1 MKASW
6 RLFGGLSVFYVLVTI
21 IYWQVGGEP
30 VGIGG
35 MLLAACLAGMVAFYV
50 WFTQKRIG
58 VTLPEDNLTAI
69 AITKDSNI
77 LISAVFGRIVAG
89 LFNFSLGKLFVFQS
103 KSSAPWEFF
112 KYILTVIILGLISFE
127 LIDIMVQSL
136 NLNVYLSKIIAET
149 ALFLVSFAIQRTF
162 VFSTSKDE

>member
-6 RLFGGLSVFYVLVTI
+6 KLFGGLSVFYVLMTV

-58 VTLPEDNLTAI
+58 VTLPEDNLTAE
-69 AITKDSNI
+69 
-77 LISAVFGRIVAG
+77 ISDGAGELGFYSPHSWWPLPVAMSACVFA
-89 LFNFSLGKLFVFQS
+89 
-103 KSSAPWEFF
+103 
-112 KYILTVIILGLISFE
+112 LGLVIGWWLSLIGLGALVIS
-127 LIDIMVQSL
+127 IIGMVTE
-136 NLNVYLSKIIAET
+136 YEKPEIAS
-149 ALFLVSFAIQRTF
+149 AH
-162 VFSTSKDE
+162 